1 MQETNQ
7 KIITKQYLMEKE
19 YKELK
24 ELEEIIKLVDNV
36 NLKLELDYKL
46 ELNNISVCG
55 TEGINEFL
63 YYEDGVLV
71 SYLGISCFGGNVAEL
86 NGMTHPKW
94 RRKGKFKKL
103 FEFAK
108 NECINRNF
116 KKILLLTDGI
126 SDSGKEFIKAVGGQ
140 YDFTEYGMELLKQ
153 TSLKNKININL
164 RKAEE
169 SDKLEIARQDLI
181 YFSEKEDVESS
192 SENES
197 IEERKED
204 KIKLKNV
211 NIIEL
216 NNKIVGKILIEF
228 TNDSAFIFGFG
239 ILPEFRGKGFGKAA
253 LKEALKI
260 IKERNISNVG
270 LDVAAK
276 NKRALDLYKSCG
288 FEEKSIMDYYSI

>member
-1 MQETNQ
+1 MQEINQ
-7 KIITKQYLMEKE
+7 KIIIKQYLMEKE

-24 ELEEIIKLVDNV
+24 QLEEIIKVVDKV

-46 ELNNISVCG
+46 ELNNVSVCG
-55 TEGINEFL
+55 TERINEFL

-103 FEFAK
+103 FELAK

-116 KKILLLTDGI
+116 KKVLLLTDGI

-153 TSLKNKININL
+153 TSLKNEITINL

-169 SDKLEIARQDLI
+169 SDNLEIARQDFI
-181 YFSEKEDVESS
+181 YFSDKEDVENV
-192 SENES
+192 EE
-197 IEERKED
+197 IEED
-204 KIKLKNV
+204 KIRLENA

-216 NNKIVGKILIEF
+216 NNIIIGKIHIKYEDNL
-228 TNDSAFIFGFG
+228 AFIFGFG
-239 ILPEFRGKGFGKAA
+239 ILPELRGKGFGKAA

-276 NKRALDLYKSCG
+276 NKRALNLYKSCG
-288 FEEKSIMDYYSI
+288 FEEKSTMDYYKI

>member
-1 MQETNQ
+1 MQEINQ

-24 ELEEIIKLVDNV
+24 ELEEIIKSTDNV

-46 ELNNISVCG
+46 ELNNVSVCG
-55 TEGINEFL
+55 TERINEFL

-103 FEFAK
+103 FELAK

-153 TSLKNKININL
+153 TSLKNEITINL

-169 SDKLEIARQDLI
+169 SDNLEIARQDLI
-181 YFSEKEDVESS
+181 YFSDKEDVENV
-192 SENES
+192 EE
-197 IEERKED
+197 IEED
-204 KIKLKNV
+204 KIGLENA

-216 NNKIVGKILIEF
+216 NNITIGKINIKYED
-228 TNDSAFIFGFG
+228 NSAFIFGFG

-276 NKRALDLYKSCG
+276 NKRALNLYKSCG
-288 FEEKSIMDYYSI
+288 FEEKSIMDYYKI

>member
-1 MQETNQ
+1 MQEINQ
-7 KIITKQYLMEKE
+7 KIIIKQYLMEKE

-24 ELEEIIKLVDNV
+24 ELEEIIKLVDKV

-55 TEGINEFL
+55 TERINEFL

-103 FEFAK
+103 FELAK

-153 TSLKNKININL
+153 TSLKNEITINL

-169 SDKLEIARQDLI
+169 SDNLEIARQDLI
-181 YFSEKEDVESS
+181 YFSDKEDVENV
-192 SENES
+192 EE
-197 IEERKED
+197 IEED
-204 KIKLKNV
+204 KIRIETA

-216 NNKIVGKILIEF
+216 NNITIGKIHIKYDD
-228 TNDSAFIFGFG
+228 NSAFILGFG
-239 ILPEFRGKGFGKAA
+239 ILPEFRGKGFGKTA

-276 NKRALDLYKSCG
+276 NKRALNLYKSCG
-288 FEEKSIMDYYSI
+288 FEEKSTMDYYKI